1 MFYYV
6 LFQIV
11 LLLLLLLLLSA
22 CPKAG
27 HLVDET
33 TVKGKGLLLQ
43 YRANVHCNI
52 LCTCNVHC
60 LFTFTDRHIKCNAQV
75 HCNILHMCKCSRTA
89 STCARAHFC
98 PDPSVGANLSCFALP
113 RFIALMN
120 CTCTLDPPTQLNVNI
135 QVQQQDNLRLTPNNE
150 KIVHPLK
157 MFMIL

>member
-6 LFQIV
+6 LLQIVPV
-11 LLLLLLLLLSA
+11 LLLL
-22 CPKAG
+22 K
-27 HLVDET
+27 E
-33 TVKGKGLLLQ
+33 KGSFCNTEQMCIATYCVRALPIYI
-43 YRANVHCNI
+43 YRQTHNAMHRCI
-52 LCTCNVHC
+52 ATYCT
-60 LFTFTDRHIKCNAQV
+60 
-75 HCNILHMCKCSRTA
+75 CKCSPRTA
-89 STCARAHFC
+89 PTCARAHFC

-135 QVQQQDNLRLTPNNE
+135 QVQQQDNLQLTPNNE